1 MKRKTNIHIIKLTV
15 TCLVMV
21 IAVAVTAAHSYA
33 AQSSFDY
40 KIYPQHE
47 EYREALKWYMKD
59 VGKKLSPVMEDEYT
73 YPTPGLIETRY
84 VDKDGKV
91 RKSEEYVPQGLC
103 STGEYWLSTAYDG
116 GRKGNSV
123 IYAVDSGTRKLV
135 STLTL
140 PNKFH
145 VGGIAFDGKRIWIT
159 GATSDK
165 YKGDPFVQ
173 YIDYETFKSML
184 KHEVHAV
191 TKKEISGRVFM
202 NNKPSFLECDDGK
215 LWVGTY
221 IGSKDSKEAYMNG
234 YTIIDD
240 AKGVRLNTLMYTVL
254 TGVDSSAQ
262 GCDIEGDYLYVSSS
276 YKGYSGSVKSSYIT
290 KYNIAPIKK
299 GTADLNISGREVSK
313 VEVPKM
319 NEEILVENGKVFIN
333 FESGANE
340 WWYAAMNT
348 DRILAVK
355 DKIWGKSKGESK

>member
-1 MKRKTNIHIIKLTV
+1 MERKTDRQLIYFAAACFVMIIAASLCTV
-15 TCLVMV
+15 KT
-21 IAVAVTAAHSYA
+21 YA

-40 KIYPQHE
+40 KIYPEHE

-59 VGKKLSPVMEDEYT
+59 VGDKLSPVMEDDFT

-84 VDKDGKV
+84 VGKDGKI
-91 RKSEEYVPQGLC
+91 KTSAEYVPQGLC

-116 GRKGNSV
+116 GREGNSV
-123 IYAVDSGTRKLV
+123 IYAVDSGTKKLV

-140 PNKFH
+140 PNRYH

-173 YIDYETFKSML
+173 YIDYDTFKEML
-184 KHEVHAV
+184 KDEVHAV
-191 TKKEISGRVFM
+191 TEKEISDKVFM

-221 IGSKDSKEAYMNG
+221 IGSKDSKEAYLNG

-240 AKGVRLNTLMYTVL
+240 EKGVRLNTLMYSVL

-276 YKGYSGSVKSSYIT
+276 YMGYSASVKSSYIT
-290 KYNIAPIKK
+290 KYNIAPVKE
-299 GTADLNISGREVSK
+299 GAADLNISNRAVSK

-319 NEEILVENGKVFIN
+319 NEEILVEDGKVFIN

-355 DKIWGKSKGESK
+355 EKIWGKSK